1 MSAKPPK
8 PRSPAPVK
16 SPPAKAAPRGK
27 EGCLI
32 VGIGASAG
40 GLEAF
45 TQLLAALPPRT
56 GLALVL
62 VPHLDPKHE
71 SRLTA
76 LLARTTKLPIHE
88 VRDGMR
94 VEPDHVYVI
103 PPNANMAVLH
113 GRLSLIPRTEE
124 RGRHLPVDFFF
135 HSLAADQQSRAIGVI
150 LSGTASDGTAG
161 LRAIKA
167 AGGLTFAQEK
177 KSARYDGMPHSA
189 IAAGVVDRVLPPDAI
204 ARELAQLVRHPYVA
218 QPAPP
223 EESAETASNA
233 ELNKI
238 FILLRAASGVDFS
251 LYKPT
256 TLLRRITRRMAL
268 QKVNTLATY
277 VRYLKQTP
285 QEVGALFDDVLI
297 NVTNFFR
304 EPETFHLLKK
314 KVFPQWL
321 PECPPQTPLRIWVP
335 GCSTGEEAYSLAIAL
350 VEFLGPR
357 ITEVPVQIFASD
369 ISKSALQ
376 QARSGIYPEGI
387 AADVSPERL
396 RRFFAPHNGGYQI
409 SKQIRELCIF
419 ARQDVTRDP
428 PFSKLDLVSCRNL
441 LIYFGPVLQKRVL
454 PIFHYALRPGGHLL
468 LGSSETVG
476 GFADLFTA
484 VDHHHKLYARK
495 PAGRRLSVELPPAS
509 RAAEVAVPGLAAP
522 VAQSVGFDF
531 QKEAD
536 RVVLGRFAPA
546 GVVVNERLD
555 VLQFRG
561 HTGPYLEP
569 APGTASLNLLKM
581 ARGGLLADLRTAC
594 NEARRSRAPVV
605 RHGVTVHSD
614 AGGHAISVE
623 VIPLRATPTEHAD
636 SYLILFH
643 EAAPSAPAE
652 TGPRKSAARKSA
664 PAGSAAPD
672 KALAQLEQEL
682 LETKEYL
689 QSVFSEHE
697 GTNEELQS
705 ANEEILSSNEE
716 LQSTNEEMET
726 AKEELQSTNEELT
739 TINDELQVRNAELF
753 QANGDLVNLLN
764 SVQIPIII
772 LGGDLRIR
780 RFTPLAQRVL
790 NLIPGDIGR
799 PLSDLRPNLLG
810 PDLDDLIA
818 EVMDSLTTREIEVQ
832 DREGRWH
839 SLCIRPY
846 KTLQNKIDGVV
857 LALVD
862 IDTGRRA
869 LAEARQARDFAEA
882 VIATTRQPLLVLDG
896 KLRVKMANR
905 AFYQLFKV
913 RPEETEKQLIYA
925 LGEAQWDIARLRK
938 LLGEIL
944 AKKTHFENFTVDIV
958 FPGVG
963 KKKLLLNARRLVG
976 GNPDAPEILLAMEEA
991 VP

>member
-1 MSAKPPK
+1 MTAKRRQ
-8 PRSPAPVK
+8 PRFPAA
-16 SPPAKAAPRGK
+16 AKATRAKAPPRGK
-27 EGCLI
+27 EPCPI

-62 VPHLDPKHE
+62 VQHLDPKHE
-71 SRLTA
+71 SMLAA
-76 LLARTTKLPIHE
+76 LLARTTQLPIHE

-124 RGRHLPVDFFF
+124 RGLHLPVDFFF
-135 HSLAADQQSRAIGVI
+135 RSLAADQQSRAIGVI

-177 KSARYDGMPHSA
+177 KSAKYDGMPHHA

-218 QPAPP
+218 QPAAPT
-223 EESAETASNA
+223 ESAETASDA

-256 TLLRRITRRMAL
+256 TLLRRIARRMAL
-268 QKVNTLATY
+268 QKVGTLATY

-285 QEVGALFDDVLI
+285 QEIGALFDDVLI

-304 EPETFHLLKK
+304 EPETFELLKK

-321 PECPPQTPLRIWVP
+321 PDRPPQTPVRVWVP

-350 VEFLGPR
+350 LEFLGPR
-357 ITEVPVQIFASD
+357 LAEVPVQIFASD
-369 ISKSALQ
+369 ISEPALR
-376 QARSGIYPEGI
+376 QARSGIYPAGI
-387 AADVSPERL
+387 AADVAPERL
-396 RRFFAPHNGGYQI
+396 RRFFAPHDGGYQI
-409 SKQIRELCIF
+409 SKQARELCIF

-441 LIYFGPVLQKRVL
+441 LIYFGPALQKRVL
-454 PIFHYALRPGGHLL
+454 PTFHYALRPGGHLL
-468 LGSSETVG
+468 LGSSETIG
-476 GFADLFTA
+476 GFADLFA
-484 VDHHHKLYARK
+484 SVDHRHKLYARK
-495 PAGRRLSVELPPAS
+495 PVARRLDVELPPAG
-509 RAAEVAVPGLAAP
+509 RVEKIAVPGSAAP
-522 VAQSVGFDF
+522 VVRGVGFDF

-536 RVVLGRFAPA
+536 RLVLGRFAPA
-546 GVVVNERLD
+546 GVIVNERLD

-581 ARGGLLADLRTAC
+581 AREGLLADLRTAF
-594 NEARRSRAPVV
+594 NEARRGHAAVV
-605 RHGVTVHSD
+605 RHGVAVHSREGSREI
-614 AGGHAISVE
+614 ALE
-623 VIPLRATPTEHAD
+623 VIPLHAAPTERTE

-643 EAAPSAPAE
+643 EAAPAAPAE
-652 TGPRKSAARKSA
+652 TSARKSA
-664 PAGSAAPD
+664 PSKSAARAAHG
-672 KALAQLEQEL
+672 KALAQLQQEL
-682 LETKEYL
+682 RETKDYL
-689 QSVFSEHE
+689 QSVIGEQESSH
-697 GTNEELQS
+697 EELQS

-716 LQSTNEEMET
+716 LQGTNEEMET

-753 QANGDLVNLLN
+753 QAHGDLVNLLN
-764 SVQIPIII
+764 SVQIPIVI

-810 PDLDDLIA
+810 PDLERLIA
-818 EVMDSLTTREIEVQ
+818 GVTDSLVPKEVEVQ
-832 DREGRWH
+832 DRTGRWH
-839 SLCIRPY
+839 LLNIRPY
-846 KTLQNKIDGVV
+846 KTLENKIDGVI
-857 LALVD
+857 LSLVE
-862 IDTGRRA
+862 IESVRRTVA
-869 LAEARQARDFAEA
+869 AELAEA
-882 VIATTRQPLLVLDG
+882 VVSTVRQPLVVLDG
-896 KLRVKMANR
+896 ELRVRTANP
-905 AFYQLFKV
+905 AFYALFQLAPAAV
-913 RPEETEKQLIYA
+913 EKQLIYT
-925 LGEAQWDIARLRK
+925 LGEARWDTARLRQ
-938 LLGEIL
+938 LLEDIL
-944 AKKTHFENFTVDIV
+944 PKQAHFEDFAIHVKL
-958 FPGVG
+958 PGAG
-963 KKKLLLNARRLVG
+963 RKKLLLNARRLAG
-976 GNPDAPEILLAMEEA
+976 GSPDTPSILLAMEEA
-991 VP
+991 MP

>member
-1 MSAKPPK
+1 MTAKPRQ
-8 PRSPAPVK
+8 PRSPAPAK
-16 SPPAKAAPRGK
+16 SPRAKAAPRGK
-27 EGCLI
+27 AACPI

-62 VPHLDPKHE
+62 VQHLDPTHE
-71 SRLTA
+71 STLTA
-76 LLARTTKLPIHE
+76 LLARTTQLPIHE

-113 GRLSLIPRTEE
+113 GRLSLIPRTED
-124 RGRHLPVDFFF
+124 RGLHLPVDFFF
-135 HSLAADQQSRAIGVI
+135 RSLAADQQSRAIGVI

-167 AGGLTFAQEK
+167 AGGLTFAQEQR
-177 KSARYDGMPHSA
+177 SAQYDGMPHSA
-189 IAAGVVDRVLPPDAI
+189 IAAGVVDRVLPPEGI

-218 QPAPP
+218 VAQPAAPA
-223 EESAETASNA
+223 ESAESASDA

-256 TLLRRITRRMAL
+256 TLLRRIARRMAL
-268 QKVNTLATY
+268 QKVDTLATY

-285 QEVGALFDDVLI
+285 QEIGALFDDMLI

-304 EPETFHLLKK
+304 EPEAFELLKK

-321 PECPPQTPLRIWVP
+321 PDRPPQTPVRLWVP

-350 VEFLGPR
+350 LEFLGPR
-357 ITEVPVQIFASD
+357 IAEVPVQIFASD
-369 ISKSALQ
+369 ISEPALR
-376 QARSGIYPEGI
+376 QARSGIYSAGI
-387 AADVSPERL
+387 AADVAPERL
-396 RRFFAPHNGGYQI
+396 RRFFAPHDGGYQI
-409 SKQIRELCIF
+409 SKQVRELCIF

-441 LIYFGPVLQKRVL
+441 LIYFGPALQKRVL
-454 PIFHYALRPGGHLL
+454 PTFHYALRPGGHLL

-476 GFADLFTA
+476 GFADLFAA
-484 VDHHHKLYARK
+484 VDHRHKLYARK
-495 PAGRRLSVELPPAS
+495 PVARRLGMELPPAG
-509 RAAEVAVPGLAAP
+509 RVEKIAAPGSAVPVLRG
-522 VAQSVGFDF
+522 VGFDF

-546 GVVVNERLD
+546 GVIVNERLD

-581 ARGGLLADLRTAC
+581 AREGLLAELRAAF
-594 NEARRSRAPVV
+594 NEARRSHAPVA
-605 RHGVTVHSD
+605 RPGVAVHSRE
-614 AGGHAISVE
+614 GIRAISVE
-623 VIPLRATPTEHAD
+623 VIPLRAAPTEHAD

-643 EAAPSAPAE
+643 EAAPAAAS
-652 TGPRKSAARKSA
+652 PRKSAARKSA
-664 PAGSAAPD
+664 PAKTAAQD
-672 KALAQLEQEL
+672 QALAQLQQEL

-689 QSVFSEHE
+689 QSVIGEHE
-697 GTNEELQS
+697 SGHEELQS

-739 TINDELQVRNAELF
+739 TINDELQVRNAELS

-764 SVQIPIII
+764 SVQIPIVI

-799 PLSDLRPNLLG
+799 PLSGLRPNLLG
-810 PDLDDLIA
+810 PDLERLIA
-818 EVMDSLTTREIEVQ
+818 GVTDSLVPKEVEVQ
-832 DREGRWH
+832 DRTGRWH
-839 SLCIRPY
+839 LLTIRPY
-846 KTLQNKIDGVV
+846 KTLENKIDGVILSLV
-857 LALVD
+857 ETDSVRRTVALE
-862 IDTGRRA
+862 
-869 LAEARQARDFAEA
+869 LAEA
-882 VIATTRQPLLVLDG
+882 VVATVRQPLVVLDG
-896 KLRVKMANR
+896 ELRVRTANP
-905 AFYQLFKV
+905 AFYALFQMQPAAV
-913 RPEETEKQLIYA
+913 EKQFIYA
-925 LGEAQWDIARLRK
+925 LGAARWDTARLRQM
-938 LLGEIL
+938 LEEIL
-944 AKKTHFENFTVDIV
+944 PKQAHFENFAVHLKL
-958 FPGVG
+958 PGAAR
-963 KKKLLLNARRLVG
+963 KKFLLNARRLAG
-976 GNPDAPEILLAMEEA
+976 GSPETPSILLAMEEA
-991 VP
+991 MP